1 MFADVL
7 PAAMAAVL
15 LMGLSKSGFANG
27 FGAFATPLMALAMPI
42 TQAAAVMLPLLLV
55 MDLVSAFSL
64 RKSVDGV
71 VLKHCLPAG
80 VCGVLLG
87 WLLLSVVSLAVVSVL
102 VGAMTLCFLMQRL
115 LPIGG
120 IDWHWRPLAWLM
132 SALSGFASFICHAG
146 GPPMMMY
153 CLARNMAP
161 GHLAGTSAVFFF
173 VVNAMKWP
181 LYYQMN
187 LLSSGNMHMALALLP
202 VGIAGVLLGVYLA
215 GCLQRQWFYRVSYA
229 GLLLAGVKLIVD
241 GAQRW

>member
-1 MFADVL
+1 MLADFL
-7 PAAMAAVL
+7 PAALAAVL

-55 MDLVSAFSL
+55 MDLVSVYSL
-64 RKSVDGV
+64 RKSVDGA
-71 VLKHCLPAG
+71 VLRLSALAG
-80 VCGVLLG
+80 AGIVLLG
-87 WLLLSVVSLAVVSVL
+87 RLLLSAVSLAVVSVL
-102 VGAMTLCFLMQRL
+102 VGAMTLCFLLQRL
-115 LPIGG
+115 LPVGR

-146 GPPMMMY
+146 GPPMMLY

-173 VVNAMKWP
+173 MVNAMKWP

-187 LLSSGNMHMALALLP
+187 LLSGGNMRLALALLP

-215 GCLQRQWFYRVSYA
+215 GRLQRQWFYRVSYA

-241 GAQRW
+241 GARHW